1 MLNTMVKEAD
11 SFLQGMSDS
20 VTKDTV
26 WKDLMAMPVSQ
37 VIDADALA
45 QVKKQYQIGD
55 DEISDSTT
63 YEEFQKCFIKG
74 ISRITNRTGN

>member
-1 MLNTMVKEAD
+1 
-11 SFLQGMSDS
+11 
-20 VTKDTV
+20 
-26 WKDLMAMPVSQ
+26 MPVSQ

-63 YEEFQKCFIKG
+63 YEEFKSALSKG
-74 ISRITNRTGN
+74 ISRITSRTGN